1 MAYPCGDCGKNCTC
15 LCVACDQCETWFHN
29 TCQKLTKDQFCILRT
44 SPNCDYICLKCCR
57 TNDGY
62 FDFDNSIKRLEKYAK
77 ANVLLEG
84 SRVEQILFRNEN
96 LELMFSRN
104 DFKSYTAASCLT
116 EDRTSKQ
123 ILEFFKMSIENKKP
137 MQYQSVWLVMRSL
150 QHR

>member
-1 MAYPCGDCGKNCTC
+1 
-15 LCVACDQCETWFHN
+15 V
-29 TCQKLTKDQFCILRT
+29 
-44 SPNCDYICLKCCR
+44 YIQAQCCR

-104 DFKSYTAASCLT
+104 D
-116 EDRTSKQ
+116 
-123 ILEFFKMSIENKKP
+123 N
-137 MQYQSVWLVMRSL
+137 
-150 QHR
+150 